1 MPWNGSATMTAVPPP
16 LEDTV
21 TREHGIVGCFLQFGA
36 NPTAPPIPP
45 PSAFAAP
52 VWRPALTRSRP
63 TSCRGLCAG
72 QGLRGFPEPGAAGYK
87 TRPRGDPVSAAGPA

>member
-21 TREHGIVGCFLQFGA
+21 THEHGIVGCFLQFGA

-45 PSAFAAP
+45 PSAFAVPSGDRRLREAD
-52 VWRPALTRSRP
+52 RPAAT
-63 TSCRGLCAG
+63 GLA
-72 QGLRGFPEPGAAGYK
+72 PGW
-87 TRPRGDPVSAAGPA
+87 D